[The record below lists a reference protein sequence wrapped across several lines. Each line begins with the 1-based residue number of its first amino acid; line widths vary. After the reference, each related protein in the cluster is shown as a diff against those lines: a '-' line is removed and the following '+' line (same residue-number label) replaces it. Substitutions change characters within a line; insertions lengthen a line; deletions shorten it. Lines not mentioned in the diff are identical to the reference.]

1 MRSPKWNRHVDR
13 IVNRSSGHERRCCA
27 RTACTR
33 RVARTRRSGT
43 AITVSLAHELL
54 EIARDLATTA
64 GNMALAGR
72 KAGLQH
78 VHTKTTATD
87 MVTEFDKASEKLIVE
102 GLCQQRPL
110 DAIVGEEGTNVVGSS
125 GITWHIDPIDG
136 TTNFLYDLPAWAVS
150 IGASDAQG
158 PIAGVVY
165 IPALGEMFSA
175 TRGGGAFL
183 NGSPIRCNQI
193 TDVSHAL
200 VCTGFSYSPE
210 QRTIQSR
217 RVAKFIHLIR
227 DIRRAGAAA
236 IDLCYVACGRID
248 AYFEENLHQWDIAA
262 GILIAHE
269 AGCTS
274 GDFAGELAHPAEI
287 LVSAPAIFDQL
298 SNLIIAAS
306 APKE

>member
-1 MRSPKWNRHVDR
+1 MCSSKRNRHVRWRLDR
-13 IVNRSSGHERRCCA
+13 SGRHEHRCCA
-27 RTACTR
+27 CAASTW
-33 RVARTRRSGT
+33 RVARTLRSRT

-54 EIARDLATTA
+54 DIARDLATSA
-64 GNMALAGR
+64 GDMALAGR

-87 MVTEFDKASEKLIVE
+87 MVTEFDQASEKLIVE
-102 GLCQQRPL
+102 GLRQQRPH
-110 DAIVGEEGTNVVGSS
+110 DAIVGEEGANVVGSS

-150 IGASDAQG
+150 IGASDAEG

-165 IPALGEMFSA
+165 IPALAEMFTA

-183 NGSPIRCNQI
+183 NGSPIHCNRI
-193 TDVSHAL
+193 TDVSQAL
-200 VCTGFSYSPE
+200 VCTGFSYSPK

-217 RVAKFIHLIR
+217 RVAEFIHLIR

-269 AGCTS
+269 AGCAS
-274 GDFAGELAHPAEI
+274 GDFAGEKAHPAEI
-287 LVSAPAIFDQL
+287 LVAAPAIFDQL
-298 SNLIIAAS
+298 SNLIITAS

>member
-1 MRSPKWNRHVDR
+1 VPP
-13 IVNRSSGHERRCCA
+13 
-27 RTACTR
+27 
-33 RVARTRRSGT
+33 
-43 AITVSLAHELL
+43 AHELL
-54 EIARDLATTA
+54 SIARDLATSA
-64 GNMALAGR
+64 GDMALAGR

-87 MVTEFDKASEKLIVE
+87 MVTEFDQASEKLIVE
-102 GLCQQRPL
+102 GLRQQRPL
-110 DAIVGEEGTNVVGSS
+110 DAIVGEEGANFAGSS

-150 IGASDAQG
+150 IGASDTQG

-183 NGSPIRCNQI
+183 NDSPIHCNQI
-193 TDVSHAL
+193 TDVSQAL

-217 RVAKFIHLIR
+217 RVSRFIHLIR

-274 GDFAGELAHPAEI
+274 GDFSGAVAHPSEI

-306 APKE
+306 VSKE